1 MLSSEEVSIDN
12 EVPNDV
18 NSEVSSK
25 ENTAFTD
32 NVSNTVEVIKQE
44 TETAESAIIE
54 ADSQDGLTINDTER
68 VDDMVA
74 INDIS
79 KDDNDVTFMDQAGE
93 VKVADESSNKIDDTL
108 NLIMNS
114 RLLKFNIRSPMTK
127 KR

>member
-1 MLSSEEVSIDN
+1 M
-12 EVPNDV
+12 
-18 NSEVSSK
+18 
-25 ENTAFTD
+25 
-32 NVSNTVEVIKQE
+32 IKQE

-54 ADSQDGLTINDTER
+54 ADSQDGLTVNDTKR

-79 KDDNDVTFMDQAGE
+79 KDDNDVTFRDQAGE
-93 VKVADESSNKIDDTL
+93 VTVADKSINEIDVTL
-108 NLIMNS
+108 NLNMNV